1 MKMSSKVGEMV
12 GVLMVLAVCPAL
24 VAGAGEKRAMTVD
37 DMLDLVRIDNVV
49 MTPDGSKVFYS
60 ERRLNWEKNKYEKT
74 LFMVP
79 TTGGEAVP
87 FVRKDGGES
96 FRISPDGKY
105 LSMLREVDDQP
116 QVFLMD
122 LSGGEAWQLTRHEG
136 EITDYRWAGN
146 GAIVFVAEEPM
157 GEVEKKE
164 FGLGDDPIFVNEG
177 PNGKNHGRWTHLWRI
192 DIESKDE
199 SRITEEDLLIDG
211 FDVSPDGLRVIF
223 AARPHDRGNF
233 PFHSELFLVDTGGG
247 NLKRLTDNQDLEID
261 PLWSPDGKTFV
272 YHASSGE
279 TFDLR
284 SGFLWIMDP
293 DTGTVS
299 KLEAHHTGEID
310 HLVWSA
316 DGESLLFNEVHGTNT
331 NLYRLRIA
339 ADRLEALTDGEGTFR
354 AVAYSEDRKTIA
366 YTFNDFDT
374 PNDLYT
380 SGIDGSGSVRLTR
393 ANEWVESEI
402 LLPRSQVIQW
412 RSKDGMPI
420 EGIFML
426 PAGNRE
432 GTKPPLILQIH
443 GGPDGYW
450 ANTFEPDLI
459 IYTGLGYAVLGPNVR
474 GSSGYGDDLL
484 RGLMGDMGGG
494 EYFDLMTGVDHVIA
508 AGHVDPER
516 MGVAGWSWGGVLGGW
531 VITQTDRFKAA
542 SVGAGVSNWIGESG
556 PGFNWDISNWHIGG
570 KHWTNREEWRRR
582 SAINFVENVTTPT
595 LFLHGEKDQ
604 TSSTNQSMVY
614 FDALQER
621 GVPTRFIKFPRQKHG
636 IREPRLLRVRIVEE
650 VRWMQKYVVGVEW
663 TPWTRAKCD
672 ASVQA
677 ESAMPRIV
685 FHSDRDGNSEIYSI
699 SPSGEDETRLTFNEG
714 FDGFPSWSPDGKSIA
729 FQSERDRTDAI
740 FVMKANGS
748 DPRRVPNTENGR
760 YPKFS
765 PDGRSI
771 AFFAERAENT
781 EIVVVD
787 ADGSNPRNLTDH
799 SATDET
805 PSWTADGRT
814 LAFQS
819 DRNDPRAGDRSGED
833 RHPNFGIFTVTAD
846 GSGVR
851 EITGVETNDE
861 NPSISPDGRSIV
873 YQSYMH
879 DSLVVAAVDVESG
892 EKKILTNPKWASGSP
907 AWSTDGAKIVFDS
920 NREGNFEIFVMDADG
935 QNQRQ
940 LTFTEDA
947 ENSGAAIFVGR

>member
-1 MKMSSKVGEMV
+1 MKTFRRVRRLAS
-12 GVLMVLAVCPAL
+12 VLVVSMICSASFLS
-24 VAGAGEKRAMTVD
+24 AGEKRAMTVD
-37 DMLDLVRIDNVV
+37 DTLDMVRIGDVV
-49 MTPDGSKVFYS
+49 MTPDGSKVFYT
-60 ERRLNWEKNKYEKT
+60 ERRLNWETNKYEKT
-74 LFMVP
+74 LYMVQAL
-79 TTGGEAVP
+79 GGEAVP
-87 FVRKDGGES
+87 FVRKDGGEI

-105 LSMLREVDDQP
+105 LSMLREIDDQP

-122 LSGGEAWQLTRHEG
+122 LSGGEAWQLTHQQG
-136 EITDYRWAGN
+136 KINDYRWAGN
-146 GAIVFVAEEPM
+146 GSIVFVAEEPM
-157 GEVEKKE
+157 GEVEKEE
-164 FGLGDDPIFVNEG
+164 FELGNDSIFVNEG
-177 PNGKNHGRWTHLWRI
+177 PNGKNHGRWTHLWRV
-192 DIESKDE
+192 DLDSK
-199 SRITEEDLLIDG
+199 TEGKVTGKDLLIDS
-211 FDVSPDGLRVIF
+211 FDVSPDGLRVVF

-233 PFHSELFLVDTGGG
+233 PFHSELFLVDTAGGD
-247 NLKRLTDNQDLEID
+247 LKQLTDNQDLEID
-261 PLWSPDGKTFV
+261 PLWSPDGKTLV
-272 YHASSGE
+272 YHASSGGG
-279 TFDLR
+279 FDLR

-293 DTGTVS
+293 DSGTVT

-331 NLYRLRIA
+331 NLYRLHIT
-339 ADRLEALTDGEGTFR
+339 ADRLEALTDREGTFR
-354 AVAYSEDRKTIA
+354 AVAFSRDRKTIA
-366 YTFNDFDT
+366 STFDDFDT
-374 PNDLYT
+374 PADLY
-380 SGIDGSGSVRLTR
+380 SSRVDGSDSVRLTR
-393 ANEWVESEI
+393 AHEWIEDEI
-402 LLPRSQVIQW
+402 KLPRSQVIQW
-412 RSKDGMPI
+412 RSNDGMPI

-426 PAGNRE
+426 PAGNQE
-432 GTKPPLILQIH
+432 GMKPPLILQIH

-494 EYFDLMTGVDHVIA
+494 EYHDLMTGVDHVID
-508 AGHVDPER
+508 AGFVDAEK

-621 GVPTRFIKFPRQKHG
+621 GVPTRFIKFPRQAHG

-650 VRWMQKYVVGVEW
+650 IRWMQKYVVGVEW

-672 ASVQA
+672 ASAKA
-677 ESAMPRIV
+677 ESATPRIV
-685 FHSDRDGNSEIYSI
+685 FHSDRDGDSEIYSI

-714 FDGFPSWSPDGKSIA
+714 FDGFPSWSPDGRSIA
-729 FQSERDRTDAI
+729 FQSERDGTDSI

-748 DPRRVPNTENGR
+748 DAKRVPNTKNGR

-771 AFFAERAENT
+771 AFFAERDGNT
-781 EIVVVD
+781 EIMVVD
-787 ADGSNPRNLTDH
+787 ADGSNPRNLTQHD
-799 SATDET
+799 ATDET
-805 PSWTADGRT
+805 PSWTSDGT
-814 LAFQS
+814 VLAFQS
-819 DRNDPRAGDRSGED
+819 DRNDPRARDFGGED
-833 RHPNFGIFTVTAD
+833 RHSNYGIFTMAAD
-846 GSGVR
+846 GGGVR
-851 EITGVETNDE
+851 EITGNDTNDE
-861 NPSISPDGRSIV
+861 NPSISPDGGSIV
-873 YQSYMH
+873 YQSYML
-879 DSLVVAAVDVESG
+879 DSLVIAVVDVESG
-892 EKKILTNPKWASGSP
+892 EKIILTDPRWASGSP
-907 AWSTDGAKIVFDS
+907 AWSNDGAKIVFDS
-920 NREGNFEIFVMDADG
+920 NRDGNFEIFVMDADG
-935 QNQRQ
+935 GNQRQ
-940 LTFTEDA
+940 LTHTEEA
-947 ENSGAAIFVGR
+947 ENSGSAIFNG